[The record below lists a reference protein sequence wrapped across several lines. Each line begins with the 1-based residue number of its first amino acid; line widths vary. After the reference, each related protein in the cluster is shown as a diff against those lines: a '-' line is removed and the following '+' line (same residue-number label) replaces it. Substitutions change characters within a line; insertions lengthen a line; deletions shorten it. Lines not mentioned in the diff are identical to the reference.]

1 MALLNEQYDNGIIKG
16 LLAKNV
22 NNNPTPVYPQ
32 SSADLIE
39 FEDTT
44 VLEKI
49 KSMDTSIDDIK
60 VLKLNRTLNTGK
72 WYCTGFMTHNWSHV
86 EFSIPM
92 EIESA
97 VSSIAITEG
106 SIKVIRY
113 DSNAVIIDNLIL
125 EKFSNIKIS
134 KSDLGLSFD
143 FTLNETMNNGFSE
156 DMLLDTPVAIQ
167 LNGVKL
173 VFS

>member
-39 FEDTT
+39 YEDTT

-49 KSMDTSIDDIK
+49 RSMDASIDDIK

-72 WYCTGFMTHNWSHV
+72 WYCTGFMTHSWSHV

-106 SIKVIRY
+106 NIKILKY
-113 DSNAVIIDNLIL
+113 DSNAPIVDGTIL
-125 EKFSNIKIS
+125 SEFSNIQVS
-134 KSDLGLSFD
+134 KSDLGLLFD
-143 FTLNETMNNGFSE
+143 LTLSPTFNTGLTEE
-156 DMLLDTPVAIQ
+156 YLVDTPVAIQ

-173 VFS
+173 AFS

>member
-39 FEDTT
+39 YEDTT

-49 KSMDTSIDDIK
+49 RSMDTSIDDIK

-72 WYCTGFMTHNWSHV
+72 WYCTGFMTHSWSHV

-106 SIKVIRY
+106 NIKILRY
-113 DSNAVIIDNLIL
+113 DSNAPIVDGTIL
-125 EKFSNIKIS
+125 SEFSNIEVS
-134 KSDLGLSFD
+134 KTNLGLSFD
-143 FTLNETMNNGFSE
+143 LTLSPTFNTGLTEE
-156 DMLLDTPVAIQ
+156 YLVDTPVAIQ

>member
-39 FEDTT
+39 YENTT

-49 KSMDTSIDDIK
+49 RSMDTSIDDIK

-72 WYCTGFMTHNWSHV
+72 WYCTGFMTHSWSHV

-106 SIKVIRY
+106 NIKILRY
-113 DSNAVIIDNLIL
+113 DSNVPMVDGTIL
-125 EKFSNIKIS
+125 SEFSNIEVS
-134 KSDLGLSFD
+134 KTNLGLSFNL
-143 FTLNETMNNGFSE
+143 TLSSTFNTGLTEE
-156 DMLLDTPVAIQ
+156 YLVDTPVAIQ